1 MVAAKGQLD
10 PQSWERTADYI
21 LATAEKTSKGEKVAS
36 YRVTNCETDDPAAAT
51 VLIKATQAMNTR
63 STKDKTYHLV
73 FSFPPGENPSID
85 VLHAIEDELVKSI
98 GFADHQR
105 ISAVHIDTDHLHVH
119 VAINKVHPTGFQNIE
134 PYYDKKRLM
143 ETCERLEVQYGLQ
156 RTNHGLEAESG
167 ATKARSGKAA
177 DAEAHAG
184 IETLSGYVAREAAP
198 AIRHATSWQ
207 QVHDTLAE
215 HGLEIKKRG
224 AGLVIGDPKSSLWAK
239 ASNCG
244 RDLSLKALTDRL
256 GPFQASESTKEKGT
270 KHFDPQPRQ
279 QPSASVEPRTQKEPA
294 WRELWNRYQADRP
307 AITENR
313 QQAWKRQLDNE
324 RKRRANIK
332 AVYLAARS
340 NLKRDD
346 LKPAERK
353 AGLSVARMER
363 IAAEAALR
371 QEITQERE
379 ALKVAYPAGS
389 EQYSLWLRQ
398 QAQNGDSVALD
409 ELRKRERYKPG
420 VTADLMPAA
429 GELRSEA
436 PAQPTPFLPFKYE
449 INRRGDVT
457 YADHRGRLLSDQSD
471 RVSMLRSD
479 EQAVAIGLKLAS
491 QKFYKGGDFTELDVG
506 GSDQFKRQAVE
517 IAVRDSLRVKFT
529 DQGMESLRQQLL
541 KEKQQAREHEKQK
554 KPKAQPQQ
562 QKATKEAEKQRIVE
576 RERTKANARKKDRG
590 GIGD

>member
-21 LATAEKTSKGEKVAS
+21 LATAEKTTKGEKVGS

-73 FSFPPGENPSID
+73 FSFPPGENPRLE

-134 PYYDKKRLM
+134 PYYDKNRLM
-143 ETCERLEVQYGLQ
+143 EACERLEVKYDLQ
-156 RTNHGLEAESG
+156 RTNHGLEAEAG
-167 ATKARSGKAA
+167 AGKARSGKAA
-177 DAEAHAG
+177 DAEAHGA
-184 IETLSGYVAREAAP
+184 IETLSGYVTREAAP
-198 AIRHATSWQ
+198 AIRQATSWQ

-224 AGLVIGDPKSSLWAK
+224 AGLVIGDPESSLWAK

-256 GPFQASESTKEKGT
+256 GPFEASESTKEKGS
-270 KHFDPQPRQ
+270 KYFEQKSRPAIAD
-279 QPSASVEPRTQKEPA
+279 PRTQKEPA

-307 AITENR
+307 AI
-313 QQAWKRQLDNE
+313 ADKRQKVWGQQLDSE

-332 AVYLAARS
+332 AVYLSARS
-340 NLKRDD
+340 KLKSTE

-363 IAAEAALR
+363 IAADAALR
-371 QEITQERE
+371 DEIKQQRE
-379 ALKVAYPAGS
+379 ALKVAFPAGN
-389 EQYSLWLRQ
+389 EQYSRWLQQ

-420 VTADLMPAA
+420 MTAEPTPAVA
-429 GELRSEA
+429 ELRSDA
-436 PAQPTPFLPFKYE
+436 PAQPTPFLPFQYQ

-457 YADHRGRLLSDQSD
+457 YADHRGKLLSDKSD
-471 RVSMLRSD
+471 RVSILRSD

-491 QKFYKGGDFTELDVG
+491 QKFYKGGDFTELEVG
-506 GSDQFKRQAVE
+506 GSAEFKRQAVE
-517 IAVRDSLRVKFT
+517 IAVNQGVNVKFT
-529 DQGMESLRQQLL
+529 DKGMEALRQQLL
-541 KEKQQAREHEKQK
+541 KETQQAREHEKQK

-576 RERTKANARKKDRG
+576 KERAKAKAQKKDRG
-590 GIGD
+590 EIGD